1 MEAREEYDFVAATF
15 AVGLDQRFD
24 LSEVG
29 LVVEEP
35 AAATSLHML
44 RTLEIFAFRSETV
57 DIQTWIWQNLVLNVS
72 TASCSASSCK
82 LGVRTHIIFLFNA
95 RPLTLSSSC
104 QVLEVLHL
112 LLSRRRHSCCL

>member
-35 AAATSLHML
+35 AAATSLHMW

-57 DIQTWIWQNLVLNVS
+57 DIQTWIWQNLVLNASDSELFLPGFGGSSPSAFETEAFLLPVS
-72 TASCSASSCK
+72 LASGEHA
-82 LGVRTHIIFLFNA
+82 LRA
-95 RPLTLSSSC
+95 RDY
-104 QVLEVLHL
+104 H
-112 LLSRRRHSCCL
+112 